1 VRSKSHRS
9 QGEQE
14 SGVLFKLR
22 RRQEEKKGEREGQ
35 WEEERRR
42 QEGKGGGWGGRGGG
56 EGEKEEEGRERKRRF
71 MSFQRILKH
80 YSLEFFSPCLPSPG
94 TLMRQYCWLYVH
106 IFLRPCGIF

>member
-1 VRSKSHRS
+1 VEFYLSREEGKKRRK
-9 QGEQE
+9 GKGKG
-14 SGVLFKLR
+14 SGR
-22 RRQEEKKGEREGQ
+22 RKGEDRKEKEGDG
-35 WEEERRR
+35 EE
-42 QEGKGGGWGGRGGG
+42 
-56 EGEKEEEGRERKRRF
+56 EEEGRGRKRRF